1 MKKNIQIS
9 IILFALAISA
19 QAQPVIEMPE
29 SCSQKKIV
37 KTHPYRHDYSQT
49 WTTKMFLAKPD
60 GKGGS
65 DVKIT
70 FGQALE
76 IIRRVDT
83 LTLGVPKIIY
93 LVGWQYNGHDDKY
106 PAFFEVNPA
115 LKRKEDATAEES
127 LRWLMRE
134 ARKYHTAVSLHIN
147 MTDAYDNSPLWQEYV
162 ENDLISKNSN
172 GSLKVIGEYNKFKAY
187 QINYRN
193 EWEKGYTQMRIDRLL
208 QLLPELKDV
217 ATIHIDAWIARPSE
231 GHNES
236 VIMEADYQRKALQY
250 WNMKGIDVTSEWVMD
265 YMTGLVPLAW
275 HFNGFVQMD
284 YLRIPAGVYTGTGIN
299 PDIRE
304 SDHDLGFLFGVS
316 SYGEPIWKTPVI
328 DEWIHA
334 LTKDFML
341 KCPQYFFLNRLE
353 RLGVDGSGKNRIARY
368 SRQVSVSLA
377 DSTVRQ
383 QNRIL
388 RRKNTVSFP
397 AVWRDDAGVIIYTD
411 EPDGKY
417 RFDIPFEWGDARNVT
432 LYRFTSNGW
441 LPADKIR
448 IKDNAFVAV
457 LESETPYYAVPSEQ

>member
-9 IILFALAISA
+9 IIFFAFVVSA
-19 QAQPVIEMPE
+19 QAQPVIEIPE

-37 KTHPYRHDYSQT
+37 RTHPYRHDYSQT
-49 WTTKMFLAKPD
+49 WTTKMFLALPD
-60 GKGGS
+60 GRGGC

-76 IIRRVDT
+76 IIRRIDT

-162 ENDLISKNSN
+162 ENDLISKNGD
-172 GSLKVIGEYNKFKAY
+172 GSLKIIGEYNKLKAY
-187 QINYRN
+187 QVNYRN
-193 EWEKGYTQMRIDRLL
+193 EWEKGYTQMRINRLL
-208 QLLPELKDV
+208 QLLPELKDA
-217 ATIHIDAWIARPSE
+217 ATIHIDAWLARPSE

-236 VIMEADYQRKALQY
+236 AIMEADYQRKAARY
-250 WNMKGIDVTSEWVMD
+250 WNMMGLDVTSEYALD
-265 YMTGLVPLAW
+265 YMTGYLPLAW
-275 HFNGFVQMD
+275 HNGFKQYD
-284 YLRIPAGVYTGTGIN
+284 YLHIPADVYTGVGVNADTGEMAN
-299 PDIRE
+299 
-304 SDHDLGFLFGVS
+304 LGFLFGVS

-334 LTKDFML
+334 LTRDFTL
-341 KCPQYFFLNRLE
+341 KCPQYFYLNRLK
-353 RLGVDGSGKNRIARY
+353 RLGVEGSEKNRTALY
-368 SRQVSVSLA
+368 SDRVSVSLA
-377 DSTVRQ
+377 DSTVKQ

-417 RFDIPFEWGDARNVT
+417 RFDIPFEWGDARSLT
-432 LYRFTSNGW
+432 LYQFTSDRWQLVG
-441 LPADKIR
+441 KIK
-448 IKDNAFVAV
+448 IKDNVYVAD
-457 LESETPYYAVPSEQ
+457 LKSETLYYAIPSEL